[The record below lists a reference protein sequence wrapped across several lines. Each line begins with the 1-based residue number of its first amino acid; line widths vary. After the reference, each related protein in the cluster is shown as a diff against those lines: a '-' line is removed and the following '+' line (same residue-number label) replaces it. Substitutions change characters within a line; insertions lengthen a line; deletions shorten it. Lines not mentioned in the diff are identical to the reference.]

1 MEQFP
6 KRRRIVLMRH
16 GEVSYFVDGR
26 PVPPP
31 EAQLNNEGRI
41 QAATAAQLLADIPF
55 DRAVATG
62 LSRTME
68 TARIVLAT
76 RNLEIEVVPE
86 LQEIRGGRMADLPR
100 DELRRVFLNS
110 MTHHLAEDS
119 QFLMGD
125 RFGDFRDRV
134 VPAFHRLL
142 ENEHWQN
149 LLIVAH
155 GAVNRAIL
163 ADVLHA
169 PIEAMGHIEQDAGC
183 VNMIDVDERGYG
195 IIRLLNYT
203 PYNPSK
209 RGMDLT
215 TMERYFLE
223 FPESE

>member
-16 GEVSYFVDGR
+16 GEVNYFVDGR

-31 EAQLNNEGRI
+31 EAQLNEEGRV
-41 QAATAAQLLADIPF
+41 QAATAARMLTNIPF

-68 TARIVLAT
+68 TAQIVLAS
-76 RNLEIEVVPE
+76 RELPVEVVPE
-86 LQEIRGGRMADLPR
+86 LQEIRGSRMIDLPR
-100 DELRRVFLNS
+100 DELRNVFLNS

-134 VPAFHRLL
+134 VPAFRTLV
-142 ENEHWQN
+142 EDQGWQN

-183 VNMIDVDERGYG
+183 VNMIDIDERGYG

-203 PYNPSK
+203 PYNDSK
-209 RGMDLT
+209 WGMDLT

-223 FPESE
+223 FPESD